1 MHALRANSSRRSLVR
16 RVQLVYTDAEV
27 SCQVV
32 TLEQA
37 QAGGGEL
44 AAAKRSRRGR
54 SVVRVS
60 HTDTLAD
67 LKVRLYEG
75 LKVHPL
81 NMQCFVRGRPVS
93 GDGETL
99 QALDIAADDFVNIV
113 KCGDA
118 DDLDVGSVIAY
129 KEAVCSESMSAV
141 AVAARAERGVGK
153 ERGFAHTALVG
164 STVLPPAAGGAAGSN
179 APQMVE

>member
-1 MHALRANSSRRSLVR
+1 M
-16 RVQLVYTDAEV
+16 YTDAEV

-37 QAGGGEL
+37 GSAGGEL

-54 SVVRVS
+54 TVVRVS

-81 NMQCFVRGRPVS
+81 NMQCFVRGAPVS
-93 GDGETL
+93 GDDQTL
-99 QALDIAADDFVNIV
+99 QALGVAADDFVNIV
-113 KCGDA
+113 KGGDA

-141 AVAARAERGVGK
+141 AVAARAPHEAGK
-153 ERGFAHTALVG
+153 ERGFAHTALV
-164 STVLPPAAGGAAGSN
+164 SSKVMPPAVGGGAAPS
-179 APQMVE
+179 APQTVE